1 MVGEERE
8 RKNMPATATQIS
20 DPCSEWLSRNTMTFD
35 EVQGNL
41 GECMERA
48 QNTHSPVVIT
58 RDGQATSLLI
68 DLKDLD
74 AFLEAERVR
83 EAVRLGEAEADA
95 GLGIPHEEF
104 VRLVREK
111 FDDRAVLS

>member
-1 MVGEERE
+1 
-8 RKNMPATATQIS
+8 MPATATKIS

-68 DLKDLD
+68 DLKDLN

-83 EAVRLGEAEADA
+83 EEIRAGLAEADA
-95 GLGIPHEEF
+95 GLGIPHEE
-104 VRLVREK
+104 VMRQMRVKLASRKVK
-111 FDDRAVLS
+111 PCN

>member
-1 MVGEERE
+1 
-8 RKNMPATATQIS
+8 MPATAIKIS
-20 DPCSEWLSRNTMTFD
+20 DSCSGWLSRNTMTFD
-35 EVQGNL
+35 EVQGNF
-41 GECMERA
+41 GECMARA